1 MSELQNTINNLRT
14 IVAQNATLVEQAD
27 KLAAIIGQHN
37 TSEIEQGKVLVA
49 DAITS
54 LGGSA
59 QATDTLSLLAIQIK
73 KLNLLLNNFTFSSS
87 AKKPISLSYYM
98 TNTNVPIETIYD
110 DTITKITAKAFEN
123 NIYIKSVVLK
133 NAKTIGVNAFYGCS
147 SLTYLSAPNVT
158 VIGSDSIRVC
168 TKLEEV
174 YMPNLLEIGATAT
187 YGNGDYLKKMNVL
200 NLEKFTTNCL
210 YGSNNLIH
218 LTIGKGF
225 KTNMN
230 FSSAG
235 YKPIVA
241 ASTTSSSLVEEGET
255 FSSNNEKW
263 NHNIREYF
271 VANLPDRT
279 GMDAFT
285 ITFGAT
291 VLGYMEEA
299 TIAAFNAKNW
309 TLA

>member
-1 MSELQNTINNLRT
+1 M
-14 IVAQNATLVEQAD
+14 
-27 KLAAIIGQHN
+27 
-37 TSEIEQGKVLVA
+37 
-49 DAITS
+49 
-54 LGGSA
+54 
-59 QATDTLSLLAIQIK
+59 
-73 KLNLLLNNFTFSSS
+73 
-87 AKKPISLSYYM
+87 
-98 TNTNVPIETIYD
+98 
-110 DTITKITAKAFEN
+110 AFC
-123 NIYIKSVVLK
+123 
-133 NAKTIGVNAFYGCS
+133 GCQ
-147 SLTYLSAPNVT
+147 SLTYFSAPNVT
-158 VIGSDSIRVC
+158 SAGGDFIRSCIG
-168 TKLEEV
+168 LEEV
-174 YMPNLLEIGATAT
+174 YMPNLLDIGATAI
-187 YGNGDYLKKMNVL
+187 YDNDSLKKMNVL
-200 NLEKFTTNCL
+200 NLEKFNTNCL
-210 YGSNNLIH
+210 RKCDNLIH

-235 YKPIVA
+235 YNPSIA
-241 ASTTSSSLVEEGET
+241 ASKTSSSLVEEGET

>member
-1 MSELQNTINNLRT
+1 MSELQNTINNFRT
-14 IVAQNATLVEQAD
+14 IISQNAALVEQAD
-27 KLAAIIGQHN
+27 KLASIIGQHN
-37 TSEIEQGKVLVA
+37 TSEIEQGRVLVA

-59 QATDTLSLLAIQIK
+59 QATDTLSSLASQIK
-73 KLNLLLNNFTFSSS
+73 KLNLLLNNFILPSY

-98 TNTNVPIETIYD
+98 ANTNVPIETIED
-110 DTITKITAKAFEN
+110 GTITRITGRAFEN
-123 NIYIKSVVLK
+123 NKHIKSVVLK
-133 NAKTIGVNAFYGCS
+133 NAKTIGDTSFIGCS

-158 VIGSDSIRVC
+158 STGTDSIREC
-168 TKLEEV
+168 KKIEEI
-174 YMPNLLEIGATAT
+174 YMPNLLEIGSYATH
-187 YGNGDYLKKMNVL
+187 GSSDFLKKMNVL
-200 NLEKFTTNCL
+200 NLEKFSNYCL
-210 YGSNNLIH
+210 RGSDNLIH

-225 KTNMN
+225 KTNMS
-230 FSSAG
+230 FSSAS
-235 YKPIVA
+235 YNPFVA

-279 GMDAFT
+279 GMDALT